1 MMKPCSNV
9 PFFSLPLIQVIEML
23 NFLSFVQC
31 VWMGELACM
40 WVWVVVVVLCV
51 FLCVCVCVG
60 EGERESIF
68 QTMNSVWVCV
78 SMCVREK
85 EHFPNYEQYSV
96 CTCVWMGGWVNVYVC
111 M

>member
-51 FLCVCVCVG
+51 FLCVCVCG
-60 EGERESIF
+60 RGGER
-68 QTMNSVWVCV
+68 
-78 SMCVREK
+78 
-85 EHFPNYEQYSV
+85 EHFPNYEQ
-96 CTCVWMGGWVNVYVC
+96 CVGVRFYVC
-111 M
+111 ERERAFSKL